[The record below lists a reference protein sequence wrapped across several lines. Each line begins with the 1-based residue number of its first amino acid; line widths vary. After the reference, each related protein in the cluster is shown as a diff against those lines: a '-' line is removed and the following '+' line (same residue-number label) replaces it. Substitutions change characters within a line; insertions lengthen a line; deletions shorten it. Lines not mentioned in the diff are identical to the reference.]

1 MDFEINAYFCSS
13 PALGVFW
20 NAGLKLAFLVI
31 HYGMSLYA
39 ADSNTTHFG
48 WLT

>member
-13 PALGVFW
+13 QALGIFW
-20 NAGLKLAFLVI
+20 NAALKLAFLVI
-31 HYGMSLYA
+31 HYGMSLYT

>member
-20 NAGLKLAFLVI
+20 NAALKLAFLVI
-31 HYGMSLYA
+31 HYGMSLYT